1 MVGGYQTKT
10 TKSKKDTSN
19 NKYLGHNCVFAPL
32 PRLIDIK
39 KELLKSNGKS
49 YWNRSRNN

>member
-1 MVGGYQTKT
+1 MVGGYQSKN

-49 YWNRSRNN
+49 YRNRSRNN